1 MFDLASQRFY
11 GAKSDTIDAI
21 TVATARP
28 VAVAGCGATAKWQLL
43 DVTRGADSDTY
54 QVLLAES
61 ANGETQDI
69 LSTDSGATAYV
80 AALPELGEVHGD
92 LITGAATPLGAEQ
105 SNTNLVV
112 GNTIVKVFRH
122 LEDGLNP
129 DVELLTRIGD
139 CPHVAAVNAYVTRG
153 EQTLAMQ
160 QEFIRGGIDGF
171 VLTTGGSAE
180 GTLPE
185 AEVAAQAES
194 LGRAMRTVHE
204 ALAHAFGV
212 QERPTRSIA
221 DTLTAN
227 LDAYVRRAPLLA
239 DFAPRIRA
247 LYAELGR
254 TESTVPVQRIHGD
267 LHLGQTL
274 KTPKRWYLIDFE
286 GEPARPLAQRRRPDH
301 RLRDV
306 AGMVRSYGYARAVG
320 GFDVEWER
328 GGVEKL
334 LAGYGAERDALLAAY
349 IVDKAAYE
357 VIYEA
362 NNRPDWVDIPLDA
375 IRDLV

>member
-28 VAVAGCGATAKWQLL
+28 IAVAGCGATAQWQLL
-43 DVTRGADSDTY
+43 DVARGADSDTY
-54 QVLLAES
+54 QVLLSES
-61 ANGETQDI
+61 ASGETQDI

-171 VLTTGGSAE
+171 VLTTGGSGE

-194 LGRAMRTVHE
+194 LG
-204 ALAHAFGV
+204 AHVSGSVSKKTDLLVAG
-212 QERPTRSIA
+212 PGA
-221 DTLTAN
+221 GAGACAG
-227 LDAYVRRAPLLA
+227 DAGCLA
-239 DFAPRIRA
+239 DGRI
-247 LYAELGR
+247 
-254 TESTVPVQRIHGD
+254 T
-267 LHLGQTL
+267 
-274 KTPKRWYLIDFE
+274 
-286 GEPARPLAQRRRPDH
+286 
-301 RLRDV
+301 
-306 AGMVRSYGYARAVG
+306 VRSSSSEESPGCRL
-320 GFDVEWER
+320 
-328 GGVEKL
+328 EKGSL
-334 LAGYGAERDALLAAY
+334 L
-349 IVDKAAYE
+349 IVDQTA
-357 VIYEA
+357 
-362 NNRPDWVDIPLDA
+362 W
-375 IRDLV
+375 